1 MVDLSL
7 SHTRTHAHFA
17 HKEKLPLWEIVAV
30 PPPPQS
36 VISTQMV
43 TIDISSIFNLSVI
56 TKVMQKQNHGV
67 LNGAYGYSNKRF
79 GNVDGSNMNWEPTN
93 PSSGYSH
100 GYCYGSSSSDAAPAI
115 PTACN
120 NDYLRVQAL
129 PGHPNNVPIAG
140 KFPRRKK
147 PCLDTRGRICTVCRS
162 TSTPLWRN
170 GPRGAKVIDP

>member
-1 MVDLSL
+1 M
-7 SHTRTHAHFA
+7 HARTLCTQG
-17 HKEKLPLWEIVAV
+17 ETPIAV
-30 PPPPQS
+30 PPPQQN

-43 TIDISSIFNLSVI
+43 TIDISSILNLYVI

-67 LNGAYGYSNKRF
+67 VNGAYGYSNNRF
-79 GNVDGSNMNWEPTN
+79 GNVDGSDMNWEPTN
-93 PSSGYSH
+93 PSSGY
-100 GYCYGSSSSDAAPAI
+100 YYGSSSSDAAPVI

-140 KFPRRKK
+140 RFPRRREA
-147 PCLDTRGRICTVCRS
+147 CLDTRGRICTVCRS

-170 GPRGAKVIDP
+170 GPRGVKVINP